1 MHSKS
6 SLTQL
11 TSEILVPH
19 FGIVSI
25 LFLPLRV
32 VWTPSRVMG
41 VYLSF
46 FNLELNLMSKIITLS
61 FLLFVIG
68 QTSVFGQNAQ
78 NHPFQNPNL
87 PFEERTENLL
97 GLLTLEEKIGMLNYE
112 SQAVERLGIPQ
123 YNWWNECL
131 HGVARAGIATV
142 YPQAIGLASTWD
154 KDLMKR
160 IALSISDEGRAKYHR
175 FLKNNKRGIYQG
187 ITFWSPNIN
196 IFRDPRWG
204 RGMETYG
211 ECPHLTGE
219 MAVQFIS
226 GIQGN
231 DSKYFKSIATSK
243 HFAVHNGP
251 ESSRHSFNAKVSE
264 HDLRNTYLPA
274 FEKTVKES
282 QVASIMCAYN
292 RLYDEPCCGSSPL
305 LNEILR
311 KEWGF
316 EGYVVSDCWA
326 LVDFYEKDRHAVVK
340 TPEEAAAMAFN
351 NGTDVNCGIVSP
363 HLAKAVEQDLIS
375 EDQID
380 VAVKRLLLAR
390 FKMGQFDPDSLVKYS
405 AIPYDVVDSE
415 KHKKLALEAA
425 QKSVVL
431 LKNESG
437 KNESGLLPLSK
448 NVKKIAVLG
457 PNANDIDVLLAN
469 YNGIPS
475 DPVTPLEGIRRKLPD
490 VEVLYSQG
498 CEHAE
503 RLPTL
508 KPIPS
513 SVLFTDE
520 TLSKNGLKAEYFD
533 NAKWEGEPKHT
544 RIDAQVDYF
553 WWDKAPFEDLEGDN
567 FSARWTGYL
576 VVPEDGEYAL
586 GGDGFFHY
594 ELFVEG
600 KSIAQN
606 SNIHHAVKRFE
617 YLNLKAG
624 VKYKIKLEFFN
635 SHGDSNVSL
644 LWSTPRK
651 DYEKEAVKMAEE
663 ADVVLLFMGLS
674 PRLEGEEMPVHVKGF
689 SGGDRVRIDLPDLQQ
704 DFIKKIA
711 AIGKPTVLI
720 MLNGSAVSINWEDA
734 NLPAIL
740 EAWYPGQAGGAAIA
754 DVLFGDY
761 NPAGRLPL
769 TFYKDVA
776 DIPGFENYD
785 MDGFTYRYFKGEVLY
800 PFGFGLSYTEFE
812 YSDLSLSDDEISAG
826 SDQEIKI
833 EVQVKNVGERAG
845 EEVVQLY
852 IADTSSKDPR
862 PIRDLRGFS
871 RIHLEPGEQKTV
883 EFSLSLK
890 DLSYWNIDKQSY
902 LPTQGQY
909 DLLIGSSSADR
920 DLKSISLNVKP

>member
-1 MHSKS
+1 
-6 SLTQL
+6 
-11 TSEILVPH
+11 
-19 FGIVSI
+19 
-25 LFLPLRV
+25 
-32 VWTPSRVMG
+32 
-41 VYLSF
+41 
-46 FNLELNLMSKIITLS
+46 MSKIIKLT
-61 FLLFVIG
+61 FFLFVMSQTSGIG
-68 QTSVFGQNAQ
+68 QNKQNY
-78 NHPFQNPNL
+78 PYQNPKL
-87 PFEERTENLL
+87 AFEERTEDLL
-97 GLLTLEEKIGMLNYE
+97 SRLTLEEKIGMLNYE
-112 SQAVERLGIPQ
+112 SKAVSRLGIPE

-131 HGVARAGIATV
+131 HGVARSGIATV

-154 KDLMKR
+154 KDLMNR
-160 IALSISDEGRAKYHR
+160 VALSISDEGRAKYHN

-187 ITFWSPNIN
+187 ITFWTPNIN

-211 ECPHLTGE
+211 ECPYLTGE
-219 MAVQFIS
+219 MAVQFID

-231 DSKYFKSIATSK
+231 DTKYYKSIATSK

-251 ESSRHSFNAKVSE
+251 ESSRHSFNARVSE

-282 QVASIMCAYN
+282 HVASIMCAYN

-316 EGYVVSDCWA
+316 DGYVVSDCWA
-326 LVDFYEKDRHAVVK
+326 LVDFYEEGHHEVVE
-340 TPEEAAAMAFN
+340 TPAEAAAMAFL
-351 NGTDVNCGIVSP
+351 NGTDVNCGMVSP
-363 HLAKAVEQDLIS
+363 FLEKAVEQDLIS

-390 FKMGQFDPDSLVKYS
+390 FKMGQFDPDSMVKYAS
-405 AIPYDVVDSE
+405 IPYDVVDSE
-415 KHKKLALEAA
+415 KHRELALEAA
-425 QKSVVL
+425 QKSMVL
-431 LKNESG
+431 LKND
-437 KNESGLLPLSK
+437 SGLLPLDK
-448 NVKKIAVLG
+448 NIKKIAVLG
-457 PNANDIDVLLAN
+457 PNANDVDVLLAN

-475 DPVTPLEGIRRKLPD
+475 DPVTPLEGIRRKLPEA
-490 VEVLYSQG
+490 EVMYSLG

-508 KPIPS
+508 EPIPS

-520 TLSKNGLKAEYFD
+520 TLSQNGLKATFFD

-544 RIDAQVDYF
+544 RIDARVDYF

-594 ELFVEG
+594 ELFVDD
-600 KSIAQN
+600 KSIAKN

-624 VKYKIKLEFFN
+624 VKYKIKMEFFN

-651 DYEKEAVKMAEE
+651 DYEKEAVEMAKE

-704 DFIKKIA
+704 EFIKKIV
-711 AIGKPTVLI
+711 AIGKPTVLV
-720 MLNGSAVSINWEDA
+720 MLNGSAISINWE
-734 NLPAIL
+734 NEHLPAIL

-754 DVLFGDY
+754 NILFGDY

-776 DIPGFENYD
+776 DIPDFENYD
-785 MDGFTYRYFKGEVLY
+785 MDGFTYRYFDGEVLY

-812 YSDLSLSDDEISAG
+812 YSDWSLSADELSVSSG
-826 SDQEIKI
+826 KDVKI
-833 EVQVKNVGERAG
+833 QVQVRNTGERAG

-852 IADTSSKDPR
+852 IADKSSKDPR
-862 PIRDLRGFS
+862 PIKDLRGFS
-871 RIHLEPGEQKTV
+871 RIHLEPKEQKTV
-883 EFSLSLK
+883 EFSIELK
-890 DLSYWNIDKQSY
+890 DLSYWNIDKHSY
-902 LPTQGQY
+902 VPTLGKY
-909 DLLIGSSSADR
+909 DLFVGSSSADK
-920 DLKSISLNVKP
+920 DLNRISLNVKP

>member
-1 MHSKS
+1 
-6 SLTQL
+6 
-11 TSEILVPH
+11 
-19 FGIVSI
+19 
-25 LFLPLRV
+25 
-32 VWTPSRVMG
+32 
-41 VYLSF
+41 
-46 FNLELNLMSKIITLS
+46 MSKIIQLS
-61 FLLFVIG
+61 IFLSLLSQTSGIG
-68 QTSVFGQNAQ
+68 QNTQNF
-78 NHPFQNPNL
+78 PFQNPNL
-87 PFEERTENLL
+87 SFEERTGDLL
-97 GLLTLEEKIGMLNYE
+97 SRLTLEEKIGMLNYE
-112 SQAVERLGIPQ
+112 SKAVERLGIPK

-160 IALSISDEGRAKYHR
+160 VALSISDEGRAKYHN

-187 ITFWSPNIN
+187 ITFWTPNIN

-219 MAVQFIS
+219 MAVQFIN

-231 DSKYFKSIATSK
+231 DTKYYKSIATSK

-282 QVASIMCAYN
+282 HVASIMCAYN

-316 EGYVVSDCWA
+316 DGYVVSDCWA
-326 LVDFYEKDRHAVVK
+326 LTDFYEEDRHDVVK
-340 TPEEAAAMAFN
+340 TPEEAAAMAFI

-363 HLAKAVEQDLIS
+363 YLAKAVEQDLIS

-380 VAVKRLLLAR
+380 IAVKRLLLAR
-390 FKMGQFDPDSLVKYS
+390 FKMGQFDPDSMVKYAS
-405 AIPYDVVDSE
+405 IPYDVVDSD
-415 KHKKLALEAA
+415 KHKELALEAA
-425 QKSVVL
+425 QKSMVL
-431 LKNESG
+431 LKNQSG
-437 KNESGLLPLSK
+437 MLPLDK
-448 NVKKIAVLG
+448 NIKKIAVLG

-475 DPVTPLEGIRRKLPD
+475 APVTPLEGIRRKLPD
-490 VEVLYSQG
+490 AEVMYSLG

-508 KPIPS
+508 EPIPS

-520 TLSKNGLKAEYFD
+520 TLSKNGLNAAFYD
-533 NAKWEGEPKHT
+533 NINWEGKPKYS
-544 RIDAQVDYF
+544 RVDPKVDYY
-553 WWDKAPFEDLEGDN
+553 WWGDAPYEDLEGDN

-594 ELFVEG
+594 ELFIDD

-606 SNIHHAVKRFE
+606 SNIHHALKRFE
-617 YLNLKAG
+617 YINLKAG
-624 VKYKIKLEFFN
+624 VKYKIKLDFFN

-651 DYEKEAVKMAEE
+651 DYEKQAIEMANAADAV
-663 ADVVLLFMGLS
+663 VLFMGLS
-674 PRLEGEEMPVHVKGF
+674 PRLEGEEMPVHVEGF

-711 AIGKPTVLI
+711 AIGKPTVLV
-720 MLNGSAVSINWEDA
+720 MLNGSSVSINWE
-734 NLPAIL
+734 NENIPAIV

-754 DVLFGDY
+754 DILFGDY

-776 DIPGFENYD
+776 DIPDFENYN
-785 MDGFTYRYFKGEVLY
+785 MEGFTYRYFDGEVLY

-812 YSDLSLSDDEISAG
+812 YSDLSLSADDLSVS
-826 SDQEIKI
+826 SDKEVKI
-833 EVQVKNVGERAG
+833 EVKVKNIGQRAG

-852 IADTSSKDPR
+852 IADKSSKDPR
-862 PIRDLRGFS
+862 PIKDLRGFS

-883 EFSLSLK
+883 EFSISLK
-890 DLSYWNIDKQSY
+890 DLSYWNIDKHSY
-902 LPTQGQY
+902 LPTLGQY
-909 DLLIGSSSADR
+909 DLFIGSSSADK
-920 DLKSISLNVKP
+920 DLNQISLNVKP

>member
-1 MHSKS
+1 
-6 SLTQL
+6 
-11 TSEILVPH
+11 
-19 FGIVSI
+19 
-25 LFLPLRV
+25 
-32 VWTPSRVMG
+32 
-41 VYLSF
+41 
-46 FNLELNLMSKIITLS
+46 MSKIIKLS
-61 FLLFVIG
+61 FFLLVMSQTSGIG
-68 QTSVFGQNAQ
+68 QNTQNYPYQ
-78 NHPFQNPNL
+78 NSNL
-87 PFEERTENLL
+87 SFEERTGDLL
-97 GLLTLEEKIGMLNYE
+97 GRLTLEEKIGMLNYE
-112 SQAVERLGIPQ
+112 SKPVERLGIPE

-131 HGVARAGIATV
+131 HGVARSGIATV

-160 IALSISDEGRAKYHR
+160 VAVSISDEGRAKYHN

-187 ITFWSPNIN
+187 ITYWTPNIN

-219 MAVQFIS
+219 MAVQFIN

-231 DSKYFKSIATSK
+231 DTKYYKSIATSK

-282 QVASIMCAYN
+282 HVASVMCAYN

-316 EGYVVSDCWA
+316 DGYVVSDCWA
-326 LVDFYEKDRHAVVK
+326 LVDFYKEGYHEVVK
-340 TPEEAAAMAFN
+340 TPEEAAAMAFS

-363 HLAKAVEQDLIS
+363 YLAKAVKQGLIS

-390 FKMGQFDPDSLVKYS
+390 FRMGQFDPDSMVKYAS
-405 AIPYDVVDSE
+405 IPYDVVDSD
-415 KHKKLALEAA
+415 KHKELALEAA
-425 QKSVVL
+425 QKSMVL
-431 LKNESG
+431 LKNP
-437 KNESGLLPLSK
+437 SGLLPLKK
-448 NVKKIAVLG
+448 NLKKIAVLG

-475 DPVTPLEGIRRKLPD
+475 DPVTPLEGIRRKLPNA
-490 VEVLYSQG
+490 EVMYSLG

-508 KPIPS
+508 KPVPS

-520 TLSKNGLKAEYFD
+520 TLSENGLNAQFYD
-533 NAKWEGEPKHT
+533 NINWEGEPKYS
-544 RIDAQVDYF
+544 RVDPEVDYY
-553 WWDKAPFEDLEGDN
+553 WWDKAPYEDLDGDN

-594 ELFVEG
+594 ELFIDD

-606 SNIHHAVKRFE
+606 SNIHHALKRFE
-617 YLNLKAG
+617 YMDLKAG
-624 VKYKIKLEFFN
+624 VKYKIKLNFFN

-644 LWSTPRK
+644 LWSTPRR
-651 DYEKEAVKMAEE
+651 DYEKQAIEMANE
-663 ADVVLLFMGLS
+663 ADAVVLFMGLS
-674 PRLEGEEMPVHVKGF
+674 PRLEGEEMPVKVKGF

-711 AIGKPTVLI
+711 AIGKPTVLV
-720 MLNGSAVSINWEDA
+720 MLNGSAVSINWENE

-740 EAWYPGQAGGAAIA
+740 EAWYPGQAGGTAIA
-754 DVLFGDY
+754 DILFGDY

-776 DIPGFENYD
+776 DIPDFENYN
-785 MDGFTYRYFKGEVLY
+785 MDGFTYRYFDGEVLY
-800 PFGFGLSYTEFE
+800 PFGFGLSYTKFE
-812 YSDLSLSDDEISAG
+812 YSNLSLSANDLSVSSEKDV
-826 SDQEIKI
+826 KI
-833 EVQVKNVGERAG
+833 NVMVKNVGDRAG
-845 EEVVQLY
+845 EEVVQFY
-852 IADTSSKDPR
+852 IADRSSQDPR
-862 PIRDLRGFS
+862 PIKDLRGFS

-883 EFSLSLK
+883 EFSVSLK
-890 DLSYWNIDKQSY
+890 DLSYWNIDKHSY
-902 LPTQGQY
+902 LPTLGQY
-909 DLLIGSSSADR
+909 DLFVGSSSADKH
-920 DLKSISLNVKP
+920 LNKISLNVKP

>member
-1 MHSKS
+1 
-6 SLTQL
+6 
-11 TSEILVPH
+11 
-19 FGIVSI
+19 
-25 LFLPLRV
+25 
-32 VWTPSRVMG
+32 
-41 VYLSF
+41 
-46 FNLELNLMSKIITLS
+46 MSKIIKLT
-61 FLLFVIG
+61 FFLFVMSQTFGIG
-68 QTSVFGQNAQ
+68 QNTENY
-78 NHPFQNPNL
+78 PYQNPRL
-87 PFEERTENLL
+87 SFEERTEDLL
-97 GLLTLEEKIGMLNYE
+97 GRLTLEEKIGMLNYE
-112 SQAVERLGIPQ
+112 SKAVSRLGIPE

-131 HGVARAGIATV
+131 HGVARSGIATV

-154 KDLMKR
+154 KGLVNR
-160 IALSISDEGRAKYHR
+160 VAISISDEGRAKYHN
-175 FLKNNKRGIYQG
+175 FLKNKKRGIYQG
-187 ITFWSPNIN
+187 ITFWTPNIN

-219 MAVQFIS
+219 MAVQFIN

-231 DSKYFKSIATSK
+231 DTKYYKSIATSK

-282 QVASIMCAYN
+282 HVASIMCAYN

-316 EGYVVSDCWA
+316 DGYVVSDCWA
-326 LVDFYEKDRHAVVK
+326 LVDFYEEGHHEVVK
-340 TPEEAAAMAFN
+340 TPAEAAAMAFL
-351 NGTDVNCGIVSP
+351 NGTDVNCGMVSP
-363 HLAKAVEQDLIS
+363 YLAKAVEQDLIS

-390 FKMGQFDPDSLVKYS
+390 FKMGQFDPDSMVKYS
-405 AIPYDVVDSE
+405 SISYDVVDSE
-415 KHKKLALEAA
+415 KHRELALEAA
-425 QKSVVL
+425 QESMVL
-431 LKNESG
+431 L
-437 KNESGLLPLSK
+437 KNESGLLPLNK
-448 NVKKIAVLG
+448 NIKKIAVLG
-457 PNANDIDVLLAN
+457 PNANDVDVLLAN

-490 VEVLYSQG
+490 AEVMYSLG

-508 KPIPS
+508 EPVPS

-520 TLSKNGLKAEYFD
+520 TLSQNGLKATFYD
-533 NAKWEGEPKHT
+533 NTDWEGEPKYS
-544 RIDAQVDYF
+544 RVDPEVDYY
-553 WWDKAPFEDLEGDN
+553 WWDKAPYEDMDGDN

-594 ELFVEG
+594 ELFIDD

-624 VKYKIKLEFFN
+624 VKYKIKLDFFN

-644 LWSTPRK
+644 LWSTPRR
-651 DYEKEAVKMAEE
+651 DYEKEALEMAKES
-663 ADVVLLFMGLS
+663 DVVLLFMGLS

-689 SGGDRVRIDLPDLQQ
+689 RGGDRVRIDLPDLQQ

-711 AIGKPTVLI
+711 AIGKPTVLV
-720 MLNGSAVSINWEDA
+720 MLNGSAVSINWE
-734 NLPAIL
+734 NEHLPAIL

-754 DVLFGDY
+754 NILFGDY

-776 DIPGFENYD
+776 DIPDFENYN
-785 MDGFTYRYFKGEVLY
+785 MDGFTYRYFDGEVLY
-800 PFGFGLSYTEFE
+800 PFGYGLSYTEFE
-812 YSDLSLSDDEISAG
+812 YSDLSLSADELSASSG
-826 SDQEIKI
+826 KDVKI
-833 EVQVKNVGERAG
+833 QVQVKNMGKRAG

-852 IADTSSKDPR
+852 IADKSSKDPR
-862 PIRDLRGFS
+862 PIKDLRGFS
-871 RIHLEPGEQKTV
+871 RIHLEPGEHKTV
-883 EFSLSLK
+883 EFSIDLK
-890 DLSYWNIDKQSY
+890 DLSYWNIDKHSY
-902 LPTQGQY
+902 VPTFGQY
-909 DLLIGSSSADR
+909 DVFVGSSSADK
-920 DLKSISLNVKP
+920 DLNRISLNVKP

>member
-1 MHSKS
+1 
-6 SLTQL
+6 
-11 TSEILVPH
+11 
-19 FGIVSI
+19 
-25 LFLPLRV
+25 
-32 VWTPSRVMG
+32 
-41 VYLSF
+41 
-46 FNLELNLMSKIITLS
+46 MSKIIQLS
-61 FLLFVIG
+61 IFLFLLSQTSGIG
-68 QTSVFGQNAQ
+68 QNTQNY
-78 NHPFQNPNL
+78 PFQNPNL
-87 PFEERTENLL
+87 SFEERSGDLL
-97 GLLTLEEKIGMLNYE
+97 SRLTLEEKIGMLNYE
-112 SQAVERLGIPQ
+112 SKAVERLGIPE

-160 IALSISDEGRAKYHR
+160 VALSISDEGRAKYHN

-187 ITFWSPNIN
+187 ITFWTPNIN

-219 MAVQFIS
+219 MAVQFIN

-231 DSKYFKSIATSK
+231 DTKYYKSIATSK

-282 QVASIMCAYN
+282 HVASIMCAYN

-316 EGYVVSDCWA
+316 DGYVVSDCWA
-326 LVDFYEKDRHAVVK
+326 LTDFYEEDRHDVVK
-340 TPEEAAAMAFN
+340 TPEEAAAMAFI

-363 HLAKAVEQDLIS
+363 YLAKAVEQDLIS

-380 VAVKRLLLAR
+380 IAVKRLLLAR
-390 FKMGQFDPDSLVKYS
+390 FKMGQFDPDSMVKYAS
-405 AIPYDVVDSE
+405 IPYDVVDSD
-415 KHKKLALEAA
+415 KHKELALEAA
-425 QKSVVL
+425 QKSMVL
-431 LKNESG
+431 LKNQ
-437 KNESGLLPLSK
+437 SGLLPLDK
-448 NVKKIAVLG
+448 NIKKIAVLG

-475 DPVTPLEGIRRKLPD
+475 APVTPLEGIRRKLPD
-490 VEVLYSQG
+490 AEVMYSLG

-508 KPIPS
+508 EPIPS

-520 TLSKNGLKAEYFD
+520 TLSKNGLNAVFYD
-533 NAKWEGEPKHT
+533 NTNWKGKPKYS
-544 RIDAQVDYF
+544 RVDPKVDYY
-553 WWDKAPFEDLEGDN
+553 WWGDAPYEDLEGDN

-594 ELFVEG
+594 ELFIDD

-606 SNIHHAVKRFE
+606 SNIHHALKRFE

-624 VKYKIKLEFFN
+624 VKYKIKLDFFN

-651 DYEKEAVKMAEE
+651 DYEKQAIEMANAADAV
-663 ADVVLLFMGLS
+663 VLFMGLS
-674 PRLEGEEMPVHVKGF
+674 PRLEGEEMPVHVEGF

-711 AIGKPTVLI
+711 AIGKPTVLV
-720 MLNGSAVSINWEDA
+720 MLNGSSVSINWE
-734 NLPAIL
+734 NENIPAIV

-754 DVLFGDY
+754 DILFGDY

-776 DIPGFENYD
+776 DIPDFENYN
-785 MDGFTYRYFKGEVLY
+785 MEGFTYRYFDGEVLY

-812 YSDLSLSDDEISAG
+812 YSDLSLSADDLSVS
-826 SDQEIKI
+826 SDKEVKI
-833 EVQVKNVGERAG
+833 EVKVKNIGQRAG

-852 IADTSSKDPR
+852 IADKSSKDPR
-862 PIRDLRGFS
+862 PIKDLRGFS

-883 EFSLSLK
+883 EFSISLK
-890 DLSYWNIDKQSY
+890 DLSYWNIDKHSY
-902 LPTQGQY
+902 LPTLGQY
-909 DLLIGSSSADR
+909 DLFIGSSSADK
-920 DLKSISLNVKP
+920 DLNQISLNVKP